1 MIFQT
6 LLVRMRLAGRRRQAV
21 TRLQDRTIPKAPP
34 AVAGI
39 VARTVLAVCGLI
51 CSTSQALAAEGFT
64 LRDAWEDAQL
74 YVTAPTRW
82 DYKDWSYFGGTLAA
96 IAAAHE
102 FDGTVRRDLAGSHA
116 ALDGKDKHSLRDAA
130 PAAAALVGT
139 WVASTLLD
147 DNAGRVEAYTMLE
160 AAGFAAV
167 TTEALKFAAGR
178 SRPNETTHVDAWR
191 KGGSSFP
198 SLHASAAFA
207 IGTVLAE
214 SGNDDYR
221 WLRRLLGYGIA
232 GATAYIRLRDNVH
245 WTSDVVAATAIGIST
260 AHFTLNRRE
269 TRAKSWE
276 LSVSPL
282 DSGGAML
289 SFSMPLR

>member
-1 MIFQT
+1 MVSTVLPGQT
-6 LLVRMRLAGRRRQAV
+6 ISKGSR
-21 TRLQDRTIPKAPP
+21 
-34 AVAGI
+34 AVAAI
-39 VARTVLAVCGLI
+39 VFPAILSVSGLLL
-51 CSTSQALAAEGFT
+51 STSEALGAEDFT
-64 LRDAWEDAQL
+64 LGDAWVDAKL
-74 YVTAPTRW
+74 YFTAPIRW
-82 DYKDWSYFGGTLAA
+82 DYKDWAYFGGTLAA
-96 IAAAHE
+96 VAAAHE
-102 FDGTVRRDLAGSHA
+102 FDGTVRRDLAGTHA
-116 ALDGKDKHSLRDAA
+116 ALDGKDKNSLRDAA
-130 PAAAALVGT
+130 PAAAVLVGT
-139 WVASTLLD
+139 WVASTFLD
-147 DNAGRVEAYTMLE
+147 DRAGRVEAYTMLE

-221 WLRRLLGYGIA
+221 WVRRFLGYGIA

-260 AHFTLNRRE
+260 AHFTLNRRDA
-269 TRAKSWE
+269 RAGAWE
-276 LSVSPL
+276 LSVSPM

-289 SFSMPLR
+289 SLSMPLR